1 MAEFMAPETAL
12 SRLVEDDAAP
22 IGARVRALR
31 ELQHPSLKMLRRLL
45 VDTKKRE
52 RPVPAK
58 VRALAT
64 LRYAEEMRLQ
74 NVRRVMRTAATL
86 DNSSP
91 ANALGIE

>member
-22 IGARVRALR
+22 IGARVRALH
-31 ELQHPSLKMLRRLL
+31 ELRHPSLKMLRRLL
-45 VDTKKRE
+45 VDTKKRK

-74 NVRRVMRTAATL
+74 NVRRLMRATATPG
-86 DNSSP
+86 NP
-91 ANALGIE
+91 ASENALGI

>member
-22 IGARVRALR
+22 LGARMRALR
-31 ELQHPSLKMLRRLL
+31 ELPHPSLKMLRRLL
-45 VDTKKRE
+45 VNSKKRK

-74 NVRRVMRTAATL
+74 NVRREMRPVGAL
-86 DNSSP
+86 GNPSSE
-91 ANALGIE
+91 NALGI